1 MSPQDSGFSWSNLA
15 ILAHVPGVTTSQ
27 PTPVFDNLTGTLHV
41 AFNSGGAGIAQ
52 RLIMSSTDDGLNF
65 GQPEPLTCTGGRCCA
80 RGRITANI
88 GLGRGLVV
96 KTGGGQRLILPS
108 ENAPLYSD
116 DSGKTWQCGNFP
128 SNRESVGENSIAR
141 CTGEACGGQ
150 GGFAM
155 VMRESMTPLGHPTVS
170 VAFSANAVDWGNAT
184 LVTSLT
190 QFSNYSQAPGL
201 AAVDGG
207 LLLAHGG
214 GPGNGV
220 TGPGTNARRARH
232 GDSGGADLLFSR
244 DGLQWRL
251 LKRLWPMTGGY
262 CTLEE
267 LEVDSHGAATKF
279 GVLFEGGVAVEQPNR
294 PHARFMNFTWPFKK
308 KGNTA
313 SQSSTS
319 LCLMRPS

>member
-1 MSPQDSGFSWSNLA
+1 
-15 ILAHVPGVTTSQ
+15 
-27 PTPVFDNLTGTLHV
+27 
-41 AFNSGGAGIAQ
+41 
-52 RLIMSSTDDGLNF
+52 
-65 GQPEPLTCTGGRCCA
+65 
-80 RGRITANI
+80 
-88 GLGRGLVV
+88 
-96 KTGGGQRLILPS
+96 
-108 ENAPLYSD
+108 
-116 DSGKTWQCGNFP
+116 
-128 SNRESVGENSIAR
+128 
-141 CTGEACGGQ
+141 
-150 GGFAM
+150 M

-279 GVLFEGGVAVEQPNR
+279 GVLFEGGGVHHRISHTTCCLQPCS
-294 PHARFMNFTWPFKK
+294 HI
-308 KGNTA
+308 TA
-313 SQSSTS
+313 SSTS
-319 LCLMRPS
+319 SSSATSPDVLATLLTQVC